1 MRCVSC
7 GWPLPLEAKGLGLTR
22 CTVCGNEMLYDVTDV
37 FEDGAEGIV
46 KEKRP
51 GQIAMAQLIDE
62 NLYTDEQTVMLLE
75 GGTGIGKSYAYLI
88 PPLLKHRE
96 AILHDKLHRG
106 SGYEQH
112 ELYTRFLKGKIYVS
126 TTTIQLQDHICEV
139 DLKSAIIPKL
149 GLNPDIRAVSLKGA
163 RNYACLHPAVAE
175 NLETAAQKKEY
186 ENLIHPYRAERTCL
200 DEKYVKGLKPS
211 WWDSI
216 TLENCLYEDDK
227 RPCPFSDVCKP
238 DISGYNVIIVN
249 HHMMGILMAHNLL
262 KETNRFGSL
271 AMLVVD
277 EAHSFI
283 SSLYTACTQEVKES
297 SLSYL
302 GKKISKDPYTSSMK
316 VVKNVDAMVSSFS
329 TLLAECRSWKT
340 ATNSPGGIMLPKANH
355 TAQERVITHK
365 LFPDFMACL
374 LTVYKYVTDRAEDI
388 KPLEEPKDVQPKKGV
403 TVDTGV
409 NHELLAAYSRFVKYG
424 NKLIDVKDALDA
436 AMATFETGVVEKK
449 LPVINEN
456 SISVVPADIGEYAH
470 QFLDGVSK
478 SLFLSATL
486 SIGGDFTY
494 MKKQLGLNL
503 PPISPQRPTTVV
515 ERIFDSP
522 FDYTS
527 NGFSYTPLHVV
538 PCPKYGCSQEDK
550 DTWYDSMADE
560 ITILTEK
567 NEGDAFVLFTSR
579 VDMENIYQR
588 CFRNKPANSTV
599 SYIIQDAQ
607 GPAAEAK
614 YRATNHAVLFGLKS
628 FQEGVDVPGDKL
640 RMVIIV
646 KLPFPIMSD
655 PVLTIEGLKAEAAG
669 LSAFEEVQIPRM
681 LFALKQA
688 AGRLIRTLDDK
699 GVVVILDSRI
709 WTGRESWKLRK
720 MQAAQAA
727 GLVVTP
733 LGYGAAAMKMLNFK
747 YRVDNRQM
755 FPKMLNRLYANNP
768 VK

>member
-1 MRCVSC
+1 
-7 GWPLPLEAKGLGLTR
+7 
-22 CTVCGNEMLYDVTDV
+22 
-37 FEDGAEGIV
+37 
-46 KEKRP
+46 
-51 GQIAMAQLIDE
+51 
-62 NLYTDEQTVMLLE
+62 
-75 GGTGIGKSYAYLI
+75 
-88 PPLLKHRE
+88 
-96 AILHDKLHRG
+96 
-106 SGYEQH
+106 
-112 ELYTRFLKGKIYVS
+112 
-126 TTTIQLQDHICEV
+126 
-139 DLKSAIIPKL
+139 
-149 GLNPDIRAVSLKGA
+149 
-163 RNYACLHPAVAE
+163 
-175 NLETAAQKKEY
+175 
-186 ENLIHPYRAERTCL
+186 
-200 DEKYVKGLKPS
+200 
-211 WWDSI
+211 
-216 TLENCLYEDDK
+216 
-227 RPCPFSDVCKP
+227 
-238 DISGYNVIIVN
+238 
-249 HHMMGILMAHNLL
+249 
-262 KETNRFGSL
+262 
-271 AMLVVD
+271 
-277 EAHSFI
+277 
-283 SSLYTACTQEVKES
+283 
-297 SLSYL
+297 
-302 GKKISKDPYTSSMK
+302 
-316 VVKNVDAMVSSFS
+316 
-329 TLLAECRSWKT
+329 
-340 ATNSPGGIMLPKANH
+340 MLPKANH